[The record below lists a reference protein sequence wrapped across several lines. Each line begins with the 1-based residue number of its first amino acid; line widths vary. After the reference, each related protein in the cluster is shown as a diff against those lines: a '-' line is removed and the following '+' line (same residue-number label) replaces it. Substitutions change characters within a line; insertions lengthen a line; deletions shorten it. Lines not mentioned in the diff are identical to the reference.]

1 MNLKYHPY
9 VQQVR
14 KDIAKLY
21 WRMRHD
27 GKKELATIIF
37 LQQKQS
43 VIILVDLMTHG
54 KSELRA

>member
-21 WRMRHD
+21 WRMRRD
-27 GKKELATIIF
+27 GKKELAALLF
-37 LQQKQS
+37 KRQKLAHKMMIELIMS
-43 VIILVDLMTHG
+43 G
-54 KSELRA
+54 KL

>member
-21 WRMRHD
+21 WYMRRD

-37 LQQKQS
+37 YNKNVL
-43 VIILVDLMTHG
+43 
-54 KSELRA
+54 